1 MEYLLDITGFASG
14 LLLVWWIET
23 KRHAGTLRGK

>member
-1 MEYLLDITGFASG
+1 MEYVLDITGFASG

-23 KRHAGTLRGK
+23 HLHAGTESGK